1 MKRIVTL
8 FLVFI
13 CSTSLTATSQKETLS
28 SALASLYSKDVSE
41 ISKGWDALVK
51 NHRVPLVV
59 DDSVAFLYRGEAT
72 TVKFTG
78 DFNGWEYDKTYDTN
92 AQRINTTDIWIWKT
106 RFPQDARLDYKLIVD
121 NQWILDPHNLHQQ
134 FTGVGGGSPNSEL
147 RMPAWKPDPL
157 TKPDPAATRGT
168 MKEDILFTSK
178 TLGYQ
183 LTYSLYVPFSFG
195 DNKSPDYPVLYV
207 TDGYEYLHPQMGAMK
222 TILDNLISSGKIEPV
237 VVVFV
242 DNRDPINRS
251 NNRRMQE
258 LAMNEKY
265 LGFFIN
271 ELIPNVEK
279 GLQLTVSAAHRGILG
294 TSMGGL
300 TAAYFAFSR
309 PDVFGLAGIQ
319 SPAFWFRPEIYTVC
333 DNAEAPQLKVY
344 LTTGLFF
351 DSKEGV
357 EKMKTILEK
366 NTCTF
371 QFKEVNQ
378 GHSWGQW
385 KDLIDDVLVYFFAR
399 K

>member
-1 MKRIVTL
+1 MNRFTPLI
-8 FLVFI
+8 FSII
-13 CSTSLTATSQKETLS
+13 CAAVS
-28 SALASLYSKDVSE
+28 SAYCQTESLSAALSVLYSKEESKS
-41 ISKGWDALVK
+41 SKGWDDLVQS
-51 NHRVPLVV
+51 HRIPLVV

-78 DFNGWEYDKTYDTN
+78 DFNGWEYDKSYDN
-92 AQRINTTDIWIWKT
+92 HAQRINGTDIWTLKA
-106 RFPQDARLDYKLIVD
+106 RFPRDARLDYKLIVD
-121 NQWILDPHNLHQQ
+121 NQWILDPHNPNQQ
-134 FTGVGGGSPNSEL
+134 LSGVGGGSPNSEL
-147 RMPAWKPDPL
+147 RMPDWRPDAVAK
-157 TKPDPAATRGT
+157 TDPSAPRGT
-168 MKEDILFTSK
+168 LKEDILFTSK
-178 TLGYQ
+178 SLGYQ
-183 LTYSLYVPFSFG
+183 LTYSLYVPYSFE
-195 DNKSPDYPVLYV
+195 DNKKSGYPVLYV
-207 TDGYEYLHPQMGAMK
+207 TDGYEYLHPQMGGMK
-222 TILDNLISSGKIEPV
+222 TVLDNLISSGKIEPV

-258 LAMNEKY
+258 LAMNDKY

-279 GLQLTVSAAHRGILG
+279 SMQLTVTAANRGILG

-333 DNAEAPQLKVY
+333 ESAETQPQKVY

-357 EKMKTILEK
+357 EKMKIILEK

-385 KDLIDDVLVYFFAR
+385 KDLVDDVLVYFYAR